1 MKLYHLSETSY
12 FPWRDDPSTLIA
24 PCVTAEIS
32 NTIACGYLQLRNTS
46 VKSTIDFDEIIL
58 PLSGQFRSQSNGRIH
73 DCKIGDIL
81 WIPAGSSFTL
91 ETDSDALLFWVKYPA
106 ITKTPPKE

>member
-1 MKLYHLSETSY
+1 MKLFTSLDSSY
-12 FPWRDDPSTLIA
+12 RSWRDDPSTLIA

-32 NTIACGYLQLRNTS
+32 NTLACGYLQLRNTS
-46 VKSTIDFDEIIL
+46 VKSTIDFDEIIVL
-58 PLSGQFRSQSNGRIH
+58 INGEFRSRSNDIVY

-91 ETDSDALLFWVKYPA
+91 ESESDALLFWAKYPA
-106 ITKTPPKE
+106 ITKTPPKD